1 MKLWFLLGANHED
14 QQGKVAQISFLKKV
28 FVFLFHWPTCD
39 HLADVF
45 LAPVTTDVPQ
55 ELQGLWITSDPA
67 YRDRSLEISQVTIT
81 FGTGNA
87 TETTS
92 FIQKC
97 EISTDGPETAYTIL
111 YSGDD
116 GEAKLS
122 LSYNP
127 VTKELRLKNQRSIAW
142 HKST

>member
-1 MKLWFLLGANHED
+1 MKTNKEKLPKSLSSKKYLFFFSIGLLVIILLMCSWHP
-14 QQGKVAQISFLKKV
+14 S
-28 FVFLFHWPTCD
+28 
-39 HLADVF
+39 
-45 LAPVTTDVPQ
+45 TTEVPQ

-81 FGTGNA
+81 FGTSNA

>member
-1 MKLWFLLGANHED
+1 MKTNKEKLPKSLSSKKYLFFFSVGLLTAILVMRSWHSSATE
-14 QQGKVAQISFLKKV
+14 
-28 FVFLFHWPTCD
+28 
-39 HLADVF
+39 
-45 LAPVTTDVPQ
+45 VPQ
-55 ELQGLWITSDPA
+55 ELQGLWVTSDPA
-67 YRDRSLEISQVTIT
+67 YQDRSLEISQVTIT

-87 TETTS
+87 TESTG

-97 EISTDGPETAYTIL
+97 EVSTEGPETAYTIL

>member
-1 MKLWFLLGANHED
+1 MKANKEKLPKPAPLRKYAFFFSIGLLTVILVLRSWHSSATE
-14 QQGKVAQISFLKKV
+14 
-28 FVFLFHWPTCD
+28 
-39 HLADVF
+39 
-45 LAPVTTDVPQ
+45 VPQ
-55 ELQGLWITSDPA
+55 ELQGLWVTSDPA

-87 TETTS
+87 TESTG

-97 EISTDGPETAYTIL
+97 EVSAGDPETAYTIL

-122 LSYNP
+122 LTYNV
-127 VTKELRLKNQRSIAW
+127 VTKELHLKNQRSIAW
-142 HKST
+142 HKSA